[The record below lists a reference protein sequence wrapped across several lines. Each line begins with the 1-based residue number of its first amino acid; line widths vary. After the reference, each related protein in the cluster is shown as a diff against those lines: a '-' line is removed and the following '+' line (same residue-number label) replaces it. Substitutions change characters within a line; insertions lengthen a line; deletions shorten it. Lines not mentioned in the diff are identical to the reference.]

1 MAYEKRLC
9 VLKQVKRGFSAD
21 GKTLSGAVHAER
33 MGEDMTLTVRMLD
46 IAPVREG
53 RYAVAVWVA
62 GRIFCHDLTP
72 KNAFRISG
80 VPTLKDGFSALICFI
95 KGDAEP
101 VAYGACGSAPVD
113 YTPLLKA
120 FGDREKNKKRTAPI
134 PVPLSPNQIP
144 GIPSPQVPLAPTVPL
159 PETDPEEEEYR
170 EENAYNDEAI
180 ANADYYHGQ
189 QNQSHEDADAALSGA
204 AQKGAAQNRD
214 DAVKDEKVIH
224 PFRLSRG
231 TTYYN
236 QIREKLD
243 CVFEKYPRD
252 VRLKS
257 IFPQSDWVLAEKMLI
272 GIVYE
277 EGRPRFL
284 CVAVESTGEPPKE
297 ILEECVF
304 VPRSHYTR
312 DEGFYVVFQDA
323 DTGETVKTYRA

>member
-1 MAYEKRLC
+1 MKLAKLLEKLEI
-9 VLKQVKRGFSAD
+9 LEANAS
-21 GKTLSGAVHAER
+21 L
-33 MGEDMTLTVRMLD
+33 DMEV
-46 IAPVREG
+46 
-53 RYAVAVWVA
+53 
-62 GRIFCHDLTP
+62 
-72 KNAFRISG
+72 SG
-80 VPTLKDGFSALICFI
+80 VAYDSRQVETGF
-95 KGDAEP
+95 
-101 VAYGACGSAPVD
+101 
-113 YTPLLKA
+113 A
-120 FGDREKNKKRTAPI
+120 F
-134 PVPLSPNQIP
+134 V
-144 GIPSPQVPLAPTVPL
+144 
-159 PETDPEEEEYR
+159 
-170 EENAYNDEAI
+170 AI
-180 ANADYYHGQ
+180 AGFATDGNKYIPM
-189 QNQSHEDADAALSGA
+189 A
-204 AQKGAAQNRD
+204 AQKGAAQNGD

>member
-21 GKTLSGAVHAER
+21 GKMLSGAVHAER
-33 MGEDMTLTVRMLD
+33 MGDDLTLTVRMLD

-62 GRIFCHDLTP
+62 GRVFCHDLTP
-72 KNAFRISG
+72 KNAFHIGG

-95 KGDAEP
+95 KGEVEP

-113 YTPLLKA
+113 YAPLLKA
-120 FGDREKNKKRTAPI
+120 FGEREKSEKGKRRNMTETPEPA
-134 PVPLSPNQIP
+134 
-144 GIPSPQVPLAPTVPL
+144 PL
-159 PETDPEEEEYR
+159 PEPLR

-180 ANADYYHGQ
+180 ANADYYQ
-189 QNQSHEDADAALSGA
+189 EQNQPYAHADAQTANHPQAGKAENGADAA
-204 AQKGAAQNRD
+204 
-214 DAVKDEKVIH
+214 KDEEVIH
-224 PFRLSRG
+224 PFRLARG
-231 TTYYN
+231 TAYYN

-243 CVFEKYPRD
+243 RVFEKYPRD

-257 IFPQSDWVLAEKMLI
+257 IFPQSDWVRAEGMLV